1 VAEIERLLQDDE
13 EILYLARKH
22 PSVLYR
28 DLLVFLMS
36 ALLGA
41 IAGFV
46 FDPGSG
52 NDVVDRVVGVAVAV
66 IALRTALRTARWGAE
81 KVALT
86 PRRLIVTSGLIRRR
100 VTTVPLKRMRDV
112 TLERSFWGRL
122 QRYGDVI
129 CEVGE
134 HGVIEIKHVGRVKA
148 FYRDLT
154 QALQGPSDRFDT
166 PVNRSNLPSTRIGG
180 RETDDDDTGP
190 LPRVVL

>member
-1 VAEIERLLQDDE
+1 MAEIERLLQDDE
-13 EILYLARKH
+13 ELLYLARKH

-28 DLLVFLMS
+28 DLLVFIMA
-36 ALLGA
+36 ALLGS
-41 IAGFV
+41 IAGFA
-46 FDPGSG
+46 FDPGAG

-66 IALRTALRTARWGAE
+66 IALRTGLRVARWGAE
-81 KVALT
+81 RVALT

-134 HGVIEIKHVGRVKA
+134 HGVIEIKHVARVRA

-154 QALQGPSDRFDT
+154 EALQGPSERFDT
-166 PVNRSNLPSTRIGG
+166 PVNRSRLPSTRIDG
-180 RETDDDDTGP
+180 DDSDGDDTGP